1 MKLGLGTVQFGLDY
15 GVANS
20 DGMTSRSEV
29 ERILR
34 IADDNGIRI
43 LDTAAMY
50 GESESVLGITLPQ
63 QHEFKIVTKTPS
75 FRTNRITSHQ
85 AKQLR
90 TAFNESLERLR
101 QDRLYGLLLHHAD
114 DLLSPGGDLLF
125 EEMRRLSTA
134 GLVEKIGVSV
144 YTAGQIDSVLT
155 NIVPDLVQL
164 PVNILDQR
172 LIQGGYLAKL
182 KDLGV
187 EIHARSVFL
196 QGLLLMD
203 TAALPGSL
211 AILQSHIKQLET
223 FLDEHSLTRLQ
234 GALMFMAQQPE
245 LDTVLV
251 GVCSGDQL
259 MDILRAAQALP
270 DDTID
275 MTRFALSDER
285 YLNPSQWTV

>member
-20 DGMTSRSEV
+20 DGMTPRSEV

-85 AKQLR
+85 AKRLR

>member
-20 DGMTSRSEV
+20 SGMTPRSEV
-29 ERILR
+29 DRILG

-50 GESESVLGITLPQ
+50 GKSEAVLGITLPR

-90 TAFNESLERLR
+90 TAFDESLQRLG

-114 DLLSPGGDLLF
+114 DLCAPGGDLLF
-125 EEMRRLSTA
+125 EEMRRLSAA

-144 YTAGQIDSVLT
+144 YTAEQIDSVLT

-172 LIQGGYLAKL
+172 LIQGGYLSKL
-182 KDLGV
+182 KNLGV

-203 TAALPGSL
+203 PAALPGPL
-211 AILQSHIKQLET
+211 IALLPHIKQLET
-223 FLDEHSLTRLQ
+223 FLEERGLTRLQ
-234 GALMFMAQQPE
+234 GALMFAAQQPE
-245 LDTVLV
+245 IDIILV

-259 MDILRAAQALP
+259 IGILTAIRALP
-270 DDTID
+270 DDSID

-285 YLNPSQWTV
+285 YLNPSQWHV